1 MFISAKTGQR
11 IDKLFQLI
19 QSVDSQNAL
28 RVKTGVLNELLARAT
43 ARVQPPSDKGKRLK
57 VYYITQAS
65 TRPPTFVC
73 FCNSKQLFHFS
84 YQRYIENQI
93 REAFGLVGTPVRIL
107 IRERGEK
114 I

>member
-1 MFISAKTGQR
+1 M
-11 IDKLFQLI
+11 I

-43 ARVQPPSDKGKRLK
+43 RACSRVRQG
-57 VYYITQAS
+57 QAPEGILHHPGLHAAAYL
-65 TRPPTFVC
+65 RVLL
-73 FCNSKQLFHFS
+73 QLQATVPFS